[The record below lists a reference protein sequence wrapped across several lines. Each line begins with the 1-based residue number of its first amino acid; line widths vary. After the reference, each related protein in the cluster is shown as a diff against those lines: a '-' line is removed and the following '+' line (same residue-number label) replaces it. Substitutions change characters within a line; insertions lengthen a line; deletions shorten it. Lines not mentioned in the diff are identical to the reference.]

1 MSPDEVNP
9 KTAHKETL
17 ASLKVKAELKLLPI
31 VLRAVR
37 DVACRY
43 GLDEADV
50 RDLELATE
58 EACHNVIEH
67 AYEPGENGYYKVK
80 IHREPTCF
88 RVTIRDQGMPFNLKA
103 LE

>member
-1 MSPDEVNP
+1 MNPDTVESPGVN
-9 KTAHKETL
+9 KEIL
-17 ASLKVKAELKLLPI
+17 ASLKLKAELKLLPI

-43 GLDEADV
+43 GLDKASV

-67 AYEPGENGYYKVK
+67 AYEPVK
-80 IHREPTCF
+80 
-88 RVTIRDQGMPFNLKA
+88 RVTTR
-103 LE
+103 